1 MELRKLE
8 LSLLSLGARSRGIY
22 RGRKGGAGPSG
33 GRCMIFPDGVVLNVP
48 LRGNFVSR
56 SPFELREGWIW
67 RGEERLVQV
76 SLLPLPKFYRKKTSD
91 GIPMH
96 RVAKLHGR
104 DCLATTLLSSCWRWA
119 QGKACKFCAIQVY
132 GEKDPLIRKTPEQL
146 VEVAKA
152 ALEEGLVKH
161 LLITTGTLATPDR
174 GARVLAET
182 VRKIREKVDLP
193 TEVHLEPPEDP
204 ESLEELKEAGVDT
217 VGMHLEFYDERVRR
231 RVCPGKAEVPREQY
245 FRRWREAVEIFGKW
259 QVNSFL
265 LIGLGESHMSL
276 VEGVRAM
283 LEMGVFP
290 RPVPFRPTPGTPLG
304 EVSPPKP
311 STLEKLLSE
320 VEGEY
325 RRAGALSAHIK
336 SGCARCRACGL
347 DALLKL

>member
-1 MELRKLE
+1 SFVLALVA
-8 LSLLSLGARSRGIY
+8 GSRGTY
-22 RGRKGGAGPSG
+22 RGRKGGVGPSG
-33 GRCMIFPDGVVLNVP
+33 GRCMVFADGVVLNVP

-67 RGEERLVQV
+67 RGEERLVRV